1 VNHNRIEVADSINQI
16 DSIGTLVELI
26 SKQMAVIGG
35 NSDPVRIKSA
45 LENSLKP
52 ETRCRYFLWYSPEDE
67 LGAFVFSNICSG
79 LESGT
84 DYLWMNEL
92 YVAKKYRRNNVASEI
107 LSFIEE
113 WSEKQGIRHIACSTG
128 LMNEPAR
135 GLFEKKAFE
144 LTDTIW
150 VDKSL

>member
-1 VNHNRIEVADSINQI
+1 MNHDRIEVADSMNQI
-16 DSIGTLVELI
+16 DSIGTLVDLI

-45 LENSLKP
+45 LENSLRP
-52 ETRCRYFLWYSPEDE
+52 ETRCRFFLWYSPEDE

-79 LESGT
+79 LESGA

-92 YVAKKYRRNNVASEI
+92 YVAKKYRRKYVASEI
-107 LSFIEE
+107 LSYVEE
-113 WSEKQGIRHIACSTG
+113 WSVKQDIRHIACSTG